1 LIAIANFVT
10 TLPKLTGLANY
21 PFEICVKS
29 TFALITYSK
38 AVLTAEDILNALALP
53 QTTDVDKVARRNF
66 LSFQALTI
74 LNSILPDNLLMHGQ
88 LNTEALWTYL
98 WTFIETPGLVSVF
111 ADYQRTVIFQISSN
125 QDPAL

>member
-21 PFEICVKS
+21 PFQEICVKS
-29 TFALITYSK
+29 NFALITYSK

-98 WTFIETPGLVSVF
+98 
-111 ADYQRTVIFQISSN
+111 
-125 QDPAL
+125 